1 MEPSVHEFVKF
12 VEVNKHISTKNEMI
26 AAVSSR
32 FAMARDGRAL
42 FHTDSFAVVFCYS
55 KNSAFSNAVLSL
67 SKLEKYDGMPCF
79 VVLVRKNLDNVIYLI
94 NTTPVRDKMPRSKA
108 TITV

>member
-42 FHTDSFAVVFCYS
+42 FHTWIRLVIAPRICGPTISGAVSWV
-55 KNSAFSNAVLSL
+55 AI
-67 SKLEKYDGMPCF
+67 F
-79 VVLVRKNLDNVIYLI
+79 VRNC
-94 NTTPVRDKMPRSKA
+94 PR
-108 TITV
+108 